1 MKVGKKSLKLS
12 SGKIVHFKS
21 EKKRED
27 YEKVAKAI
35 KHGWKPSKSK

>member
-1 MKVGKKSLKLS
+1 MKIGKKTLKLS
-12 SGKIVHFKS
+12 SGKKVHFKS
-21 EKKRED
+21 EEKREK